1 MSNDQPETGKFWH
14 NLPNDPW
21 MILVVA
27 YAICFLAAITAV
39 SLYATSQN
47 NTGQVIALASLF
59 GSGATVAGALLG
71 FLFAL
76 PHSITVGIPTGK
88 DGQSREL
95 RGITVRPNTNLE
107 EVSDWITKIIVA
119 LTLTQLGKIPSAAGR
134 LFEMLGRSLGGSPQD
149 VAFAGSLVVFCSI
162 VGFFMGWL
170 TTRMFIG
177 RWMAAS
183 DEPLED
189 ASVEAARRED
199 TRAVAAI
206 ARGRARKG
214 AAANPSDDEGRPSHS
229 TVPEGGTESHHVRL
243 SEDILSASDPD
254 H

>member
-1 MSNDQPETGKFWH
+1 MKTGKFWQ
-14 NLPNDPW
+14 NLPNESGP
-21 MILVVA
+21 ILVTA

-39 SLYATSQN
+39 SLYASSQDDP
-47 NTGQVIALASLF
+47 GQVIALASLF
-59 GSGATVAGALLG
+59 ASGAIVAGALLG

-88 DGQSREL
+88 DGQTREL
-95 RGITVRPNTNLE
+95 RGVTVRPNTNLE

-134 LFEMLGRSLGGSPQD
+134 LFEMLGRSLGGSQQD

-177 RWMAAS
+177 RWMSVS

-189 ASVEAARRED
+189 ASAEAAKRGD
-199 TRAVAAI
+199 TQAVTAI
-206 ARGRARKG
+206 ERGRVGKG
-214 AAANPSDDEGRPSHS
+214 AP
-229 TVPEGGTESHHVRL
+229 
-243 SEDILSASDPD
+243 
-254 H
+254 